1 VAVIP
6 TYPCRSSDGDSVTDR
21 FILAG
26 SPVLLRAL
34 VEVITQDPETEVVAI
49 SGPATAP
56 ERIVA
61 NMPPERAD
69 LLRRALGSQLT
80 IEPDEFLQPFA

>member
-1 VAVIP
+1 
-6 TYPCRSSDGDSVTDR
+6 VTDR

-26 SPVLLRAL
+26 SPALLRAL
-34 VEVITQDPETEVVAI
+34 VEVITQDPETELVAI
-49 SGPATAP
+49 SGPETAP

-61 NMPPERAD
+61 VMSPERAD